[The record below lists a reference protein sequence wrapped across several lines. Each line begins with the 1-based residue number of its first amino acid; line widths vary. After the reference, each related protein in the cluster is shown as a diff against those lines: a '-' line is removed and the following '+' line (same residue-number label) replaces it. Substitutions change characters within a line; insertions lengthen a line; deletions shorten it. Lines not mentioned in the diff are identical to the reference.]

1 MVLHLSL
8 LLYCRKFGEHVQLFV
23 TQEMS
28 TTTKG
33 LFINRNKAIIDLSKH
48 GDIME
53 DAIDRIKVK
62 EAMKNGQ
69 FIDWEDAKQSIDKKH
84 GIDGLPNTNRKKG
97 SKVPLKRS

>member
-1 MVLHLSL
+1 MLKTRGLS
-8 LLYCRKFGEHVQLFV
+8 
-23 TQEMS
+23 
-28 TTTKG
+28 
-33 LFINRNKAIIDLSKH
+33 INRNKAIIDLSKH

-69 FIDWEDAKQSIDKKH
+69 FIDWDEGKQSIDKKH
-84 GIDGLPNTNRKKG
+84 RIDGLQTTNRKKG